1 MGELVLPNLSI
12 LMIYICEDFCLLLLY
27 GIVSPYCAVA
37 LGIGLLVRIFMTK
50 GGILRYY
57 KLQRSAQ
64 AVTKGDRGDDGSLKD
79 EHELK
84 KEETTAMRKDINFMC
99 SQARRN
105 TVHVI
110 WPGLF
115 LSAYCF
121 ALFLFDMAHDNDDG
135 SLTVSCCLIVA
146 MVVVVH
152 TTRVVYY
159 HYKHKLHLEVMER
172 VNGQGDIDAH
182 DNINLDININGHDD
196 RMMSVQTI
204 EDGTMQSLTNPL
216 LRAGHGV

>member
-1 MGELVLPNLSI
+1 M
-12 LMIYICEDFCLLLLY
+12 
-27 GIVSPYCAVA
+27 
-37 LGIGLLVRIFMTK
+37 
-50 GGILRYY
+50 
-57 KLQRSAQ
+57 
-64 AVTKGDRGDDGSLKD
+64 KD

-84 KEETTAMRKDINFMC
+84 KDKTTAMTKDINFMC

-105 TVHVI
+105 TVQMI
-110 WPGLF
+110 WPGIF

-135 SLTVSCCLIVA
+135 SLTVSYCLIIA

-159 HYKHKLHLEVMER
+159 HDKHKLHLEVMER

-182 DNINLDININGHDD
+182 DNINGRDD
-196 RMMSVQTI
+196 RMMSAQTI

>member
-1 MGELVLPNLSI
+1 M
-12 LMIYICEDFCLLLLY
+12 
-27 GIVSPYCAVA
+27 
-37 LGIGLLVRIFMTK
+37 
-50 GGILRYY
+50 
-57 KLQRSAQ
+57 
-64 AVTKGDRGDDGSLKD
+64 
-79 EHELK
+79 
-84 KEETTAMRKDINFMC
+84 
-99 SQARRN
+99 
-105 TVHVI
+105 I

-135 SLTVSCCLIVA
+135 SLTVSYCLIVA

-182 DNINLDININGHDD
+182 DNINLDININGRDD
-196 RMMSVQTI
+196 RMMSYACQAI
-204 EDGTMQSLTNPL
+204 
-216 LRAGHGV
+216 